1 MLGETYKYI
10 YICISMYVYIYVYIH
25 THTDALK
32 NLWWILSIK
41 LGAVPQINPTKQ
53 ERTKAMSKGLL
64 INLNLIVST
73 SG

>member
-10 YICISMYVYIYVYIH
+10 YMYIYVCIYIYTY

-41 LGAVPQINPTKQ
+41 LGAVPQINHTKQ